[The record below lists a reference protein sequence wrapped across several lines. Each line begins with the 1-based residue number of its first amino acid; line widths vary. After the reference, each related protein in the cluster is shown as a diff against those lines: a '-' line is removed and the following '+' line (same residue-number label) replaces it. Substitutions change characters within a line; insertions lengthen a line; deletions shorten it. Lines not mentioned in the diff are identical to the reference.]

1 MRCPKWMKASS
12 QLKIRAQKLL
22 LALRTSHTLK
32 YFWLLDNLRGL
43 ASLSVVVFHY
53 KHFYFSAPGA
63 LASDFDP
70 STQPFYSFL
79 KIFYNMGYNAVQLF
93 FVISGFVFFFVYYK
107 SLCDQ
112 KLSGFHYFVVRFSR
126 LYPLHAATLLIV
138 ALGQWNSIRVTGQF
152 TVYPYNDFYHFVL
165 QLFFASH
172 WGLQLGESFN
182 GPVWSLSL
190 EVVVYFVFYVY
201 ASQVATLSSKHLRNA
216 LIAFGVLLIIWRAS
230 PSSIGEIAHAAI
242 CFFAGG
248 LIFFAWKKIS
258 SLKTCQ
264 QLYVLTTIG
273 VGGCCCSSLI
283 HSYRVKNCPAFHD
296 IPRSGAVSRCCSG
309 S

>member
-1 MRCPKWMKASS
+1 MKASS